1 MKELTQKEKFE
12 VNHDMSL
19 IDGEWQLNVNDYYD
33 KVFSLGIILFRALIC
48 CISDLSLIHI

>member
-33 KVFSLGIILFRALIC
+33 KVFSLGIILF
-48 CISDLSLIHI
+48 